1 MAYSLAKEPIME
13 HHRVHL
19 LRRLP
24 QVDELLR
31 RPELASV
38 INPLPRTLAAAVVR
52 QVLAEQRHVIN
63 TAPPEA
69 LPAELD
75 ETALL
80 HALRETLQAAAL
92 PSLRRVVNATGVVI
106 HTNLGRS
113 PLGEAC
119 LSQLLEVASRYN
131 TLEYDL
137 AQGTRGSRQDH
148 LERLLKEITGAE
160 GVLVV
165 NNNAAGVLLALNTL
179 AKGQEVLISRGQLV
193 EIGGSFRMPEIMAAS
208 GAVLRE
214 VGTTNKTYLR
224 DFENAITSETAVLL
238 KVHPSNFRIMGF
250 THEVTLSEMVDLGR
264 RYQLFV
270 VEDLGSGCLV
280 DLSKY
285 GLEKEPTVQ
294 ETLKAG
300 ADLVLFSGDKL
311 LGGPQAG
318 LVLGHQEVV
327 EALRK
332 NPLTR
337 ALRPDKMTLTALEA
351 TLRLYL
357 EEPPALA
364 GIPTL
369 RMLTRPVAELD
380 RQARAL
386 ARRLRRRFAGRL
398 QVQVVTSEGRA
409 GGGSLPQT
417 ALPSRALAL
426 SVPAL
431 SPQKLE
437 ARLRQATTPVIA
449 RVEHGVVLLDLR
461 TLLPGDQEALMAA
474 LEPVVAD
481 LK

>member
-1 MAYSLAKEPIME
+1 MDPKCAA
-13 HHRVHL
+13 L
-19 LRRLP
+19 LRQLP
-24 QVDELLR
+24 QVDDLLR
-31 RPELASV
+31 HPELATAV
-38 INPLPRTLAAAVVR
+38 AALPRALAAAVVR
-52 QVLAEQRHVIN
+52 RVLADQRHLIN
-63 TAPPEA
+63 NTPPDT

-75 ETALL
+75 ETGLL
-80 HALRETLQAAAL
+80 QELRDSLAAAAK
-92 PSLRRVVNATGVVI
+92 PALRRVINATGVII

-119 LSQLLEVASRYN
+119 LAQLLEVASRYN

-137 AQGTRGSRQDH
+137 AKGARGSRQDH
-148 LERLLKEITGAE
+148 LEGLLKELTGAD

-179 AKGQEVLISRGQLV
+179 AKGKEVIISRGQLV

-208 GAVLRE
+208 GAILRE
-214 VGTTNKTYLR
+214 VGTTNKTHLK
-224 DFENAITSETAVLL
+224 DFEKAITSETALLL
-238 KVHPSNFRIMGF
+238 KVHPSNYRIMGF
-250 THEVTLSEMVDLGR
+250 THEVSLAEMVALAR
-264 RYQLFV
+264 RYNLLV

-280 DLSKY
+280 DLGKY
-285 GLEKEPTVQ
+285 GLEREPTVQ

-318 LVLGHQEVV
+318 LVLGNRDVV
-327 EALRK
+327 EALRN

-357 EEPPALA
+357 EEPQAVA

-369 RMLTRPVAELD
+369 RMLTRPEAELD
-380 RQARAL
+380 HQARVL
-386 ARRLRRRFAGRL
+386 GRKIRRHFGSRL
-398 QVQVVTSEGRA
+398 HVEVVRSEGWA

-417 ALPSRALAL
+417 PLPSRALAL
-426 SVPAL
+426 FAASL
-431 SPQKLE
+431 SAQDLE
-437 ARLRQATTPVIA
+437 ARLRRASTPVIG

-461 TLLPGDQEALMAA
+461 ALMPGDQEVLMTI
-474 LEPVVAD
+474 LEEVLPEI
-481 LK
+481 K